1 MEAKVRDATNDEPW
15 YVFLRSVRGNETDN
29 VLQGCEFH
37 IDAGDCTRVRHTQLS
52 VLVDAN
58 IVTRQNR
65 TFNL

>member
-15 YVFLRSVRGNETDN
+15 YVLLRSVRGNEADN

-52 VLVDAN
+52 VSVGAN